1 MSTATTQETV
11 HTASHSNV
19 LYRLLL
25 AFWICAIAFAAIQAW
40 NSRFEMAPDGIQYL
54 DNADAYL
61 RGDWHN
67 AANTQW
73 SPMYPWLLA
82 IALAA
87 LKPTSYW
94 QFPVLHLVNFVIFL
108 GALAAFQFFLSTLF
122 RGIRGSYP
130 HWLLAAIACASFLYA
145 MVDFTNVVNPTPDLT
160 MAVFVFLT
168 AAFLIR
174 ISVDEPKI
182 LTFVLLGLTLGLG
195 YIAKAPFFVFSF
207 VIFAIIIVLHRRAG
221 AWGYT
226 IATVA
231 AFALIAGPYIAF
243 LSYNKGRLT
252 YGDSGKYNVA
262 WMVNRVP
269 YYHWQG
275 GNDGS
280 GAPLHPTHKLN
291 DDPPVYEYA
300 TPIIGAYPPWYDPIY
315 WNQGVKVRYRPLD
328 FLQAAVRNSR
338 IYFYLF
344 HRRQTPLICGFAIL
358 CLLLTDWRFRGISR
372 TYLAL
377 LAFALFPFLMYCL
390 VHTDG
395 RFLGAFFV
403 LLWTALFGAVI
414 EAQSQS
420 LMKPVMA
427 VVGTVAALMVV
438 EAAIVLAPTKQI
450 EGPQQ
455 NLEASYSAHPQWDIA
470 DGLARMGIKP
480 GARAAIVGTDLPYF
494 WARLAQVRIVAEVR
508 PQTGDFDRAERDKVS
523 AEWERARAI
532 LAATPAQFVISP
544 AIPGIVD
551 EPGWM
556 RVGDTEAF
564 IYKLGR

>member
-1 MSTATTQETV
+1 MSKATT
-11 HTASHSNV
+11 
-19 LYRLLL
+19 RLFL
-25 AFWICAIAFAAIQAW
+25 AFWICAISFAAIQAW

-82 IALAA
+82 IALAT
-87 LKPTSYW
+87 LKPTPYW

-108 GALAAFQFFLSTLF
+108 GALAAFQFFLSTLLKRT
-122 RGIRGSYP
+122 RGLA
-130 HWLLAAIACASFLYA
+130 WTVAAIACSAFLYA

-160 MAVFVFLT
+160 MAIFVFLA
-168 AAFLIR
+168 AAFLVR
-174 ISVDEPKI
+174 IAVDKPSI
-182 LTFVLLGLTLGLG
+182 PAFVLLGLTLGFG

-207 VIFAIIIVLHRRAG
+207 VIFAIVVVLLHGQAG

-226 IATVA
+226 AATVA

-280 GAPLHPTHKLN
+280 GTPLHPTRQLST
-291 DDPPVYEYA
+291 DPPVYEYA
-300 TPIIGAYPPWYDPIY
+300 TPIIGTYPPWYDPIY

-328 FLQAAVRNSR
+328 FVQAAIRNSR

-344 HRRQTPLICGFAIL
+344 HRRQTPFICGFVIL
-358 CLLLTDWRFRGISR
+358 CLLLPAWRFSGVSR
-372 TYLAL
+372 AYLAI
-377 LAFALFPFLMYCL
+377 LAFAIFPFLMYCL

-403 LLWTALFGAVI
+403 LLWTALFGIVI
-414 EAQSQS
+414 ERQRESF
-420 LMKPVMA
+420 MKPA
-427 VVGTVAALMVV
+427 AAIVGTVAVLMVV

-455 NLEASYSAHPQWDIA
+455 SLAASQSAHPQWDIA
-470 DGLARMGIKP
+470 DALARMGVQP
-480 GARAAIVGTDLPYF
+480 GARVAIVGVDLPYF

-508 PQTGDFDRAERDKVS
+508 LQTGDFDRAEREKVS
-523 AEWERARAI
+523 AEWDRARAV
-532 LAATPAQFVISP
+532 LATTPAQFVISP

-551 EPGWM
+551 QPGWT
-556 RVGDTEAF
+556 RAGNSEAF
-564 IYKLGR
+564 IYELGH